1 LPRRRRSWGWVGA
14 VIRGVNI
21 MKDKVTIII
30 ADDHRIFRKG
40 LKSLLSEK
48 EQIQVMAEADDGDEA
63 LEMARKYKPKIVIM
77 DIGMPK
83 MDGIEATRQI
93 RERLPETEVI
103 ILSMHAKKAYID
115 QVLQAGAKGY
125 VLKDSDEEN
134 LIAAINTVYNGG
146 FYLDSPIADQV
157 LSDYFGGAAK
167 RELKEQADPLSQRE
181 KEVLKLLAEGH
192 SNQEVADILCI
203 SRKTVENHRAH
214 IVRKTGVQ
222 GQVGLTKYA
231 ARIGLI
237 DLDLWD

>member
-1 LPRRRRSWGWVGA
+1 MSDTVKILL
-14 VIRGVNI
+14 
-21 MKDKVTIII
+21 

-48 EQIQVMAEADDGDEA
+48 TNIEIVAEADDGDEA
-63 LEMARKYKPKIVIM
+63 LKKALQLKPQIIIM

-93 RERLPETEVI
+93 RERLPETEVL

-115 QVLQAGAKGY
+115 EVLKAGAKGY
-125 VLKDSDEEN
+125 VLKDSEEDN
-134 LIAAINTVYNGG
+134 LIAAINTVRNGG
-146 FYLDSPIADQV
+146 YYLDSPIADQV
-157 LSDYFGGAAK
+157 LSDYFGGKMK
-167 RELKEQADPLSQRE
+167 RDLEKQSDSLSERE
-181 KEVLKLLAEGH
+181 KEVLRLLAQGH

-203 SRKTVENHRAH
+203 SRKTVENHRAR
-214 IVRKTGVQ
+214 IVSKTGIQ

>member
-1 LPRRRRSWGWVGA
+1 MRNTIT
-14 VIRGVNI
+14 VIL
-21 MKDKVTIII
+21 

-40 LKSLLSEK
+40 LKSLLSDKAHIE
-48 EQIQVMAEADDGDEA
+48 VLAEADDGDEA
-63 LEMARKYKPKIVIM
+63 LKKAVQHKPHLVIM

-93 RERLPETEVI
+93 KERVPDTEVV

-115 QVLQAGAKGY
+115 QVLKAGAKGY
-125 VLKDSDEEN
+125 VLKDSDEDN
-134 LIAAINTVYNGG
+134 LIAAINTVHNGG
-146 FYLDSPIADQV
+146 YYLDSPIADQV
-157 LSDYFGGAAK
+157 LSGYFGGKAK
-167 RELKEQADPLSQRE
+167 RELQEQADPLSERE
-181 KEVLKLLAEGH
+181 KEVLRLLAEGH

-203 SRKTVENHRAH
+203 SRKTVENHRAN

-237 DLDLWD
+237 DLDLWG

>member
-1 LPRRRRSWGWVGA
+1 MR
-14 VIRGVNI
+14 
-21 MKDKVTIII
+21 DTITVLL

-40 LKSLLSEK
+40 LKALLSDK
-48 EQIQVMAEADDGDEA
+48 SHIQVLAEADNGDEA
-63 LEMARKYKPKIVIM
+63 LKKAIQHKPRLVIM

-93 RERLPETEVI
+93 RERLPNTEVV

-115 QVLQAGAKGY
+115 QVLKAGAKGY
-125 VLKDSDEEN
+125 VLKDSDEDN
-134 LIAAINTVYNGG
+134 LIAAINTVHNGG
-146 FYLDSPIADQV
+146 YYLDSPIADQV
-157 LSDYFGGAAK
+157 LSGYFGGKTK
-167 RELKEQADPLSQRE
+167 RELQEQADPLSERE
-181 KEVLKLLAEGH
+181 KEVLRLLAEGH

-203 SRKTVENHRAH
+203 SRKTVENHRAN

-237 DLDLWD
+237 DLDLWE

>member
-1 LPRRRRSWGWVGA
+1 MRKTIT
-14 VIRGVNI
+14 VIL
-21 MKDKVTIII
+21 

-48 EQIQVMAEADDGDEA
+48 AYIEVLAEADDGDDA
-63 LEMARKYKPKIVIM
+63 LKKAAQYKPNLVIM

-83 MDGIEATRQI
+83 MDGVEATRQI
-93 RERLPETEVI
+93 KERFPETEVV

-115 QVLQAGAKGY
+115 QVLKAGAKGY
-125 VLKDSDEEN
+125 VLKDSDEDN
-134 LIAAINTVYNGG
+134 LIAAINTVHNGG
-146 FYLDSPIADQV
+146 YYLDSPIADQV
-157 LSDYFGGAAK
+157 LSGYFGGKTK
-167 RELKEQADPLSQRE
+167 RELQKQADPLSERE
-181 KEVLKLLAEGH
+181 KEVLRLLAEGH

-203 SRKTVENHRAH
+203 SRKTVENHRAN

-237 DLDLWD
+237 DLDLWE

>member
-1 LPRRRRSWGWVGA
+1 
-14 VIRGVNI
+14 
-21 MKDKVTIII
+21 MKDTIKILL

-40 LKSLLSEK
+40 LKALLSER
-48 EQIQVMAEADDGDEA
+48 ENIQVMAEADDGDEA
-63 LEMARKYKPKIVIM
+63 LKKAMKYKPEIIIM

-93 RERLPETEVI
+93 RGRLPETEVV

-115 QVLQAGAKGY
+115 QVLKAGAKGY

-134 LIAAINTVYNGG
+134 LLSAINTVHNGG
-146 FYLDSPIADQV
+146 YYLDSPIADQI
-157 LSDYFGGAAK
+157 LSDYFGGKKK
-167 RELKEQADPLSQRE
+167 RELQEQSDPLSERE
-181 KEVLKLLAEGH
+181 KEVLRLLAQGH
-192 SNQEVADILCI
+192 TNQEVADILCI

-214 IVRKTGVQ
+214 IVSKTGIK

-237 DLDLWD
+237 DLDLWE

>member
-1 LPRRRRSWGWVGA
+1 MRDTIK
-14 VIRGVNI
+14 VIL
-21 MKDKVTIII
+21 

-48 EQIQVMAEADDGDEA
+48 AHIEVLAEADDGDET
-63 LEMARKYKPKIVIM
+63 LRKASQYKPHIVIM

-93 RERLPETEVI
+93 RERLPDTEVV

-115 QVLQAGAKGY
+115 QVLKAGAKGY
-125 VLKDSDEEN
+125 VLKDSDEDN
-134 LIAAINTVYNGG
+134 LIAAINTVHNGG
-146 FYLDSPIADQV
+146 YYLDSPIADQV
-157 LSDYFGGAAK
+157 LSGYFGGKTK
-167 RELKEQADPLSQRE
+167 RELQEQADPLSERE
-181 KEVLKLLAEGH
+181 KEVLRLLAEGH

-203 SRKTVENHRAH
+203 SRKTVENHRAN

-237 DLDLWD
+237 DLDLWE

>member
-1 LPRRRRSWGWVGA
+1 MRHPIT
-14 VIRGVNI
+14 VIL
-21 MKDKVTIII
+21 

-40 LKSLLSEK
+40 LKALLSEK
-48 EQIQVMAEADDGDEA
+48 AHIEVLAEADDGDEA
-63 LEMARKYKPKIVIM
+63 LKKATQLKPHIVIM

-93 RERLPETEVI
+93 KERLPDTEVV

-115 QVLQAGAKGY
+115 QVLKAGAKGY
-125 VLKDSDEEN
+125 VLKDSDEDN
-134 LIAAINTVYNGG
+134 LIAAINTVHNGG
-146 FYLDSPIADQV
+146 YYLDSPIADQV
-157 LSDYFGGAAK
+157 LSVYFGGKTK
-167 RELKEQADPLSQRE
+167 RDLQEQADPLSERE
-181 KEVLKLLAEGH
+181 KEVLRLLAEGH

-203 SRKTVENHRAH
+203 SRKTVENHRAN

-237 DLDLWD
+237 DLGLWE